1 MRGRMCAMQAFDS
14 PRPVLAG
21 ADDGKKF
28 AVPADAINRVLFCLS
43 ESEIKAFLEGEPLP
57 AFPNGIDVC
66 SISPPTDDAQW
77 RSLLLKLRP
86 TVIVGAWS
94 LPTIPDDL
102 WRALPEFRYLCYLCG
117 SVRQKI
123 SRRFIDE
130 GGMVTNWGDLA
141 ARTVAECALMLVL
154 ACLRRTT
161 RYAFEMHVEKSWH
174 GFGEPPP
181 QSLFGRRVGIHGFGS
196 VARALANLLAPF
208 GCRLEFWSDG
218 VAPEIIK
225 SYGLLPSPGL
235 AELFAGNDVVIEAE
249 AWTPKTEHSV
259 TADCLLAMKPGS
271 VFVNVG
277 RGCVLAPGAIEAL
290 AVRRDVSIG
299 LDVYDVE
306 PLPSSSPLRG
316 ENHITLLPHTAGPTL
331 DQYRAIRLHQMLN
344 LDTFLRGEAP
354 AGLIDA
360 AQYERM
366 T

>member
-1 MRGRMCAMQAFDS
+1 MHGRMCAMQAFGS
-14 PRPVLAG
+14 PRPESAG
-21 ADDGKKF
+21 ADGGERF
-28 AVPADAINRVLFCLS
+28 PVSADASKRVLICLS
-43 ESEIKAFLEGEPLP
+43 EPEMKAFWEGESLP
-57 AFPNGIDVC
+57 GSREGIEVLAV
-66 SISPPTDDAQW
+66 SPPKEEAEW
-77 RSLLLKLRP
+77 RALLLEARP
-86 TVIVGAWS
+86 SAIVGAWS
-94 LPTIPDDL
+94 LPKIPDDL
-102 WRALPEFRYLCYLCG
+102 WRAVPEFRYLCYLCG
-117 SVRQKI
+117 SVRYKI

-130 GGMVTNWGDLA
+130 GGMVSNWGNLA

-161 RYAFEMHVEKSWH
+161 RYAFEMHVEKCWR

-181 QSLFGRRVGIHGFGS
+181 QSLFERRVGIHGFGA

-208 GCRLEFWSDG
+208 GCRIEFWSDG
-218 VAPEIIK
+218 VAPQVME
-225 SYGLLPSPGL
+225 SHGLLPAPGL

-249 AWTPKTEHSV
+249 ALTPNTEHSV
-259 TADCLLAMKPGS
+259 TAEHLLAMKPGS

-277 RGCVLAPGAIEAL
+277 RGSVLAPGAIEAL
-290 AVRRDVSIG
+290 AARRDVAIG

-306 PLPSSSPLRG
+306 PLPFSSPLRG

-331 DQYRAIRLHQMLN
+331 DQYRAIRLRLMQN
-344 LDTFLRGEAP
+344 LATFLRGETP